1 MARRLVAGL
10 RCELPGLLVDDR
22 PEVVDG
28 VWTVRVMLPAGI
40 TPAEFLAA
48 TVAENVAW
56 LADDEPGRVR
66 VPFGLGYSEEEQEQ
80 LVLVASKVVYYLRQA
95 GEPLTS

>member
-1 MARRLVAGL
+1 MARRLVTGL
-10 RCELPGLLVDDR
+10 RRELPGLLVEDR
-22 PEVVDG
+22 PEVVGG

-40 TPAEFLAA
+40 VPAEFLAG

-56 LADDEPGRVR
+56 LADDEAGRVC
-66 VPFGLGYSEEEQEQ
+66 VPFGLGYSGEEQEQ
-80 LVLVASKVVYYLRQA
+80 LVLVATKVIHYLRQA